1 MEGNITPVLAIL
13 NEWMKII
20 ELGGGVPI
28 NMEDYT
34 PSPEIYLLDKKC
46 GGGNNIYGITSIGK
60 IIV

>member
-34 PSPEIYLLDKKC
+34 PSPEIYLLDKKWE
-46 GGGNNIYGITSIGK
+46 GEIIYMESQ
-60 IIV
+60 V